1 MNTQNLQNMQN
12 MQNTVVIKIGGR
24 AVETE
29 LIRDLTHEIARL
41 ALQTRLVVIHG
52 GGAEVT
58 RVSELFGIKARFEA
72 GIRMTGTIEMQ
83 VVDMVLAGKMNKA
96 LVRMLLSCGAR
107 PVGFCGADGATITG
121 VPVSDSSGQ
130 TTATGRIETVD
141 TGLIKLLLDSGY
153 LPVIASSAT
162 THEGMPLNINADDV
176 AFAVA
181 GALRADNLVFLSDI
195 PGILKQEQVL
205 RGITPPDIEREI
217 QAGVIAGGMIPK
229 TRSAEAALAAGV
241 SSVVIGRYA
250 CTGDLGRLLENEIGT
265 RISR

>member
-1 MNTQNLQNMQN
+1 MDTQG
-12 MQNTVVIKIGGR
+12 TVVLKIGGR

-29 LIRDLTHEIARL
+29 LIRDLTHEIAKL
-41 ALQTRLVVIHG
+41 APSTRLVVIHG

-58 RVSELFGIKARFEA
+58 RVSELFGIEARFEA
-72 GIRMTGTIEMQ
+72 GIRMTGSIEMQ

-96 LVRMLLSCGAR
+96 LVRMLLSWGVR
-107 PVGFCGADGATITG
+107 PVGFCGADAATIVG
-121 VPVSDSSGQ
+121 VPITDSTGQ
-130 TTATGRIETVD
+130 QTATGRIDKVE

-162 THEGMPLNINADDV
+162 TREGMPLNINADDV
-176 AFAVA
+176 AFALA

-205 RGITPPDIEREI
+205 RAITPTDIEREI

-229 TRSAEAALAAGV
+229 TRSAQAALAAGV
-241 SSVVIGRYA
+241 SSVVIGRYSS
-250 CTGDLGRLLENEIGT
+250 TGDLQRLLGNEIGT
-265 RISR
+265 RIST